1 MEFVALI
8 YNDEAAWEGL
18 DDDDRMAVYGRY
30 MKLSEEGRA
39 AGVVKGGNELQ
50 PVDTAT
56 TVRVRDGQT
65 TVVDGPYAEVKEA
78 LGGYFLFDCASLEEA
93 IEWASRIP
101 AAESGAIEV
110 RAVNVAQEVES

>member
-8 YNDEAAWEGL
+8 YNDEAAWEGTGE
-18 DDDDRMAVYGRY
+18 DDRMSIYDRY
-30 MKLSEEGRA
+30 LKLSEEGRV

-56 TVRVRDGQT
+56 TVRLRDGQM

-78 LGGYFLFDCASLEEA
+78 LGGYFLFDCASIEEA
-93 IEWASRIP
+93 IEWAARIP
-101 AAESGAIEV
+101 AAETGAVEV
-110 RAVNVAQEVES
+110 RPVQVAQEVES